1 MTTTTDNQAKLWDL
15 IKDIR
20 FAMLTTRD
28 AEGHLCARPVTTQNS
43 SVDDWGKLW
52 FFLSRKGEAV
62 RELLRDPV
70 VNVSYAEPSDD
81 RYVSISGHAAVVE
94 DQAKKEQLWS
104 KLAEAYFPE
113 GPDDPNLALVAVRI
127 EHADYWDVK
136 ESKLVQL
143 FVMAKAAITG
153 KPLDDKLGE
162 HGKVDMA

>member
-1 MTTTTDNQAKLWDL
+1 MTTTTNDQAKLWDL

-28 AEGHLCARPVTTQNS
+28 PEGHLRSRPVTTQNS
-43 SVDDWGKLW
+43 GLDDWGKLW
-52 FFLSRKGEAV
+52 FFMSRRGEAV
-62 RELLRDPV
+62 QDLTRDPV
-70 VNVSYAEPSDD
+70 VNVSYADPGDD
-81 RYVSISGHAAVVE
+81 CYVSISGTAAVVE

-113 GPDDPNLALVAVRI
+113 GPRDPNLALVAVRI
-127 EHADYWDVK
+127 AHADYWDVE

-143 FVMAKAAITG
+143 LTMAKAALTG
-153 KPLDDKLGE
+153 KPLEDKLGE